1 LISPPGTRYPAH
13 PDICL
18 TNEEAMTDQT
28 GAKPEEQTASPEPAT
43 APPDARTEAADTAK
57 LQAEIADLKDRLLRT
72 LAELENV
79 RRRSAREVQDERTY
93 AVTSFARE
101 ILGIGDNLQRTIEA
115 LPKEGAEAESPVVK
129 SLVEGVAVTAREFLK
144 VLGKFKIR
152 RLEPLGERFDPNF
165 HQAMYEVPSADVASG
180 TILEV
185 MQAGYAIGDRVLRPA
200 LVAVAKGGPR
210 TAPTTPPPHEAEPE
224 PPAA

>member
-1 LISPPGTRYPAH
+1 
-13 PDICL
+13 
-18 TNEEAMTDQT
+18 MTET
-28 GAKPEEQTASPEPAT
+28 GAKPDEQAAAPESAATTPANQN
-43 APPDARTEAADTAK
+43 DTAAPDPAR

-79 RRRSAREVQDERTY
+79 RRRSQREVQDERTY
-93 AVTSFARE
+93 AVTAFARE

-165 HQAMYEVPSADVASG
+165 HQAMYEVPSPTVPTG
-180 TILEV
+180 TIVEV
-185 MQAGYAIGDRVLRPA
+185 MQDGYAIGDRTLRPA
-200 LVAVAKGGPR
+200 LVAVAKGGPK
-210 TAPTTPPPHEAEPE
+210 TAPPPPPEETDSEPD

>member
-1 LISPPGTRYPAH
+1 
-13 PDICL
+13 
-18 TNEEAMTDQT
+18 MTET
-28 GAKPEEQTASPEPAT
+28 GAKPDEQAAAPESAATTPANQNDT
-43 APPDARTEAADTAK
+43 GAPDAAR

-79 RRRSAREVQDERTY
+79 RRRSQREVQDERTY
-93 AVTSFARE
+93 AVTAFARE

-165 HQAMYEVPSADVASG
+165 HQAMYEVPSPTVPTG
-180 TILEV
+180 TIVEV
-185 MQAGYAIGDRVLRPA
+185 MQDGYAIGDRTLRPA

-210 TAPTTPPPHEAEPE
+210 TAPPPPPEEPDPE